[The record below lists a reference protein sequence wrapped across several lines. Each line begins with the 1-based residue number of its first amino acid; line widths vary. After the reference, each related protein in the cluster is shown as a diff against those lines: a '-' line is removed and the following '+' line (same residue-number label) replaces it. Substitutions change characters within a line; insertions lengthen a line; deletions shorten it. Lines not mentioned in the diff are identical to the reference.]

1 MRFAVC
7 RRLTVTSMLVA
18 ICVSAVWVSEAAA
31 AKGDRRTMIF
41 VGTTSY
47 SDGTTTTLGT
57 SFGARWS
64 LEFKR
69 DLQWTIGGAYA
80 TTDGEFKDEAT
91 GNVTDVHVR
100 SATANTG
107 LTVLFNTDPGTNVI
121 GFVGG
126 GFSII
131 SYDMDFDYP
140 ESEVGQTSGVG
151 PGIFGNVGAEFRI
164 TRSVWFIPAFI
175 ASAHAIETES
185 GDAFTLVSTGV
196 VLSIRI
202 GF

>member
-1 MRFAVC
+1 MRFALC
-7 RRLTVTSMLVA
+7 GRLTVTSMLVA
-18 ICVSAVWVSEAAA
+18 IGVSAVLVSEAAA
-31 AKGDRRTMIF
+31 AEGDRRTTIF
-41 VGTTSY
+41 VGTTNY
-47 SDGTTTTLGT
+47 SDGTTTTFGT

-69 DLQWTIGGAYA
+69 DLQWTVGGAYA
-80 TTDGEFKDEAT
+80 TTDGEFKDDDT
-91 GNVTDVHVR
+91 GRVTDVHVR
-100 SATANTG
+100 TAMANTG
-107 LTVLFNTDPGTNVI
+107 LTVLFNTDPGSNVI

-140 ESEVGQTSGVG
+140 DSEVGQTSGVG
-151 PGIFGNVGAEFRI
+151 PGVFGNIGAEFRI
-164 TRSVWFIPAFI
+164 TGSVWFIPAFI
-175 ASAHAIETES
+175 ASAHSIETED

-196 VLSIRI
+196 VISIRI